1 MGLKYYFGADNLKSL
16 DSTTLFFT
24 TEKGKKEYRV
34 KYDFII
40 GADGTRSF
48 VRNNILKD
56 ADYFQALNLNSR
68 RNNKEASGLI
78 ILLKDTSGS
87 KRYIKNNINNSTR
100 INYTFR
106 TTKPPQHWKRLFR
119 NKDNN
124 IYLGY
129 SSDRY
134 YCERIKSS

>member
-1 MGLKYYFGADNLKSL
+1 MQ
-16 DSTTLFFT
+16 T
-24 TEKGKKEYRV
+24 
-34 KYDFII
+34 I
-40 GADGTRSF
+40 
-48 VRNNILKD
+48 
-56 ADYFQALNLNSR
+56 FQALNLNSR

-124 IYLGY
+124 IYLGIQVT
-129 SSDRY
+129 DTIARELNHRKFREVI
-134 YCERIKSS
+134 CD